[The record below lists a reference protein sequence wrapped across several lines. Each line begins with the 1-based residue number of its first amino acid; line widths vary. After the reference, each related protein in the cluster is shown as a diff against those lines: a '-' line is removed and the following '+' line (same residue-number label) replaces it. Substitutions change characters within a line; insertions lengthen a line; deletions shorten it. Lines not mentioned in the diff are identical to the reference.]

1 MGANLSLQE
10 LIKLRDK
17 LIEEILN
24 NFSNWTNSIDSGI
37 SIIESNGIKIDSLK
51 TTDNMLKE
59 LSDIP
64 LYDEEYINKLGLILD
79 KQKELIQTLEDNRRT
94 LLEEANQFSK
104 KNKVID
110 NYVSVNN
117 DSIFID
123 RDIF

>member
-37 SIIESNGIKIDSLK
+37 SIIESNGIKIDSLR

>member
-1 MGANLSLQE
+1 MGADLSLQK

-37 SIIESNGIKIDSLK
+37 SIIESNGIKIDSLR